1 MNEKVTSTILATNP
15 LDMGAPELIK
25 AQVSALLNHP
35 SDSVFA
41 IIIGIDGASYRPL
54 GATMVFFAD
63 GQQLGS
69 LSSGCIEADLANHAQ
84 TSLKDGK
91 PLTVRYGLG
100 SPFIDIKLPCGG
112 GVEILLVPRPD
123 KKTLIMLNDS
133 LNKRQLSSLCINV
146 KTGKLHMAKNAK
158 TQRVDDNFYI
168 QFTPEIQF
176 LIFGKGH
183 EASTFAGLVSI
194 SNYPN
199 ILLSPD
205 DATLAKAAATG
216 SQTRHLTTSNSA
228 KLPNVDPWTAVVLFF
243 HDHEWEI
250 DIIGKALKTNAF
262 YIGAQG
268 SQTVRDKRH
277 KQLAR
282 LGVSSTDLQRLK
294 GPIGLIKSA
303 RDARTLAVSVLA
315 EILELAK

>member
-1 MNEKVTSTILATNP
+1 MTTMATATILADNP
-15 LDMGAPELIK
+15 FNISAPQSIK
-25 AQVSALLNHP
+25 AQVSALLNHL
-35 SDSVFA
+35 SDSVLA

-63 GQQLGS
+63 GLQLGS
-69 LSSGCIEADLANHAQ
+69 LSSGCIEADLAHHAQ
-84 TSLKDGK
+84 TALEDGK

-123 KKTLIMLNDS
+123 KKTLTMLNDC
-133 LNKRQLSSLCINV
+133 LNERQLSSLCVNV
-146 KTGKLHMAKNAK
+146 KTGKLQMVENAK
-158 TQRVDDNFYI
+158 TQKVADNFYI

-199 ILLSPD
+199 ILSSPD
-205 DATLAKAAATG
+205 DVTLAKAATAGGLT
-216 SQTRHLTTSNSA
+216 QHLTSSNSA
-228 KLPNVDPWTAVVLFF
+228 KLTNVDPWTAIILFF

-250 DIIGKALKTNAF
+250 DIISRALKTNAF

-277 KQLAR
+277 KQLAQ
-282 LGVSSTDLQRLK
+282 LGASTADLQRLK